1 MKIKE
6 LKQKSPSELPG
17 LLKEKR
23 AELRL
28 ARFRK
33 TSGTSKNTKSFR
45 ILRKDIARI
54 LTLLHFAEHGK

>member
-23 AELRL
+23 LKPL
-28 ARFRK
+28 K
-33 TSGTSKNTKSFR
+33 V
-45 ILRKDIARI
+45 
-54 LTLLHFAEHGK
+54 